1 MRQIARILVI
11 TAFALVP
18 FTSVAMA
25 QEGGA
30 RTCGNEFAASGME
43 GLTYAEALE
52 FAGQVHNEF
61 QEEVLTELV
70 AESVDLRDIEG
81 LPAILEAKSKAF
93 FARRGIDDSNVSY
106 DFCMVPGK
114 SGLRY
119 HPERYSAEAAAI
131 LGELQSILETYE
143 GGEDPAFF
151 ESLEALKAKAL
162 QLPDEREVFAAGV
175 PVSIAMHSAR
185 YWSANL
191 ERWVFALAGEQPA
204 ASRHGRF
211 AVRTNRTF
219 SVKAVL
225 GADVG
230 GAAVGAV
237 VGLLGGPA
245 GVGGGALAFGARASL
260 GSAVIQGVRWLT
272 GWW

>member
-1 MRQIARILVI
+1 MRQIARILMI
-11 TAFALVP
+11 AMFALVP
-18 FTSVAMA
+18 FTGAALA
-25 QEGGA
+25 QEGGE
-30 RTCGNEFAASGME
+30 RKCGNEFAAYGME

-52 FAGQVHNEF
+52 FAGRVHNEF
-61 QEEVLTELV
+61 QEEVLTELA
-70 AESVDLRDIEG
+70 AEQVDLRDLEG

-131 LGELQSILETYE
+131 LGELQSRLETYD

-151 ESLEALKAKAL
+151 DSLEELKARAL
-162 QLPDEREVFAAGV
+162 QLPDEREVFATGI

-191 ERWVFALAGEQPA
+191 ERWVLTLAGEAPA
-204 ASRHGRF
+204 ASRHGRL
-211 AVRTNRTF
+211 AIRTNRTF

-260 GSAVIQGVRWLT
+260 GAAVVQGVRWLT
-272 GWW
+272 NWW